1 MIQRYWTM
9 KHGDLGNTNVVLN
22 NTTLDLTNNDAML
35 NKKGE
40 LYPTKMKTYVRNC
53 RDHVKD
59 FLL

>member
-1 MIQRYWTM
+1 M